1 MNLAEGAI
9 AQAQAG
15 DELPGGALKL
25 SARRRAADTGAV
37 ATEPA
42 SIDPHQTALVICDMW
57 DRHWCKSATRRV
69 GEIAPHI
76 NQLANT
82 LRLHGALII
91 HCPSDTMS
99 YYNDYPGRKMAQA
112 APKAETA
119 IPLQTWCNLQTDREA
134 KLPIDDSDGGCPD
147 EPQCKQGK
155 AWSHQ
160 IDAIEIK
167 EGDGIT
173 DSAEAFYLM
182 KQHGIKNVL
191 VCGVHENMCV
201 LGRPFSIRQMVR
213 QGQNVFLV
221 RDLTDTMY
229 NPRMKPFVSHFEG
242 TDLMTGHI
250 EKYWCASITSD
261 QIAGGKA
268 FRFSEDSRET
278 RGID

>member
-1 MNLAEGAI
+1 
-9 AQAQAG
+9 
-15 DELPGGALKL
+15 
-25 SARRRAADTGAV
+25 
-37 ATEPA
+37 
-42 SIDPHQTALVICDMW
+42 MW

-69 GEIAPHI
+69 GELGPRIDAIA
-76 NQLANT
+76 NA
-82 LRLHGALII
+82 LRAKGAQII
-91 HCPSDTMS
+91 HCPSDTMD
-99 YYNDYPGRKMAQA
+99 YYKDHPGRKLAQQT
-112 APKAETA
+112 PKVQTP
-119 IPLQTWCNLQTDREA
+119 IPLLNWCNLQSDRED

-160 IDAIEIK
+160 IDSIQIHP
-167 EGDGIT
+167 GDAIT

-182 KQHGIKNVL
+182 KQKAIKNVL

-229 NPRMKPFVSHFEG
+229 NPRKAPFVDHFTG

-250 EKYWCASITSD
+250 ENFWCSSFTSD
-261 QIAGGKA
+261 QVLGGKA
-268 FRFSEDSRET
+268 FRFSEDERAT